1 MAPTVVLLVGI
12 IPTALLLYGI
22 VMTIWRSDFTQL
34 QLAVR
39 NCNILL
45 VGTSLI
51 VTVYLAVSSVGFGYW
66 QYRWANPSMLVENK
80 ILTEPEW
87 FEFLMSSLISISIII
102 GCVFYKAI
110 IKRLFLIPMTEHQ
123 DWLLNI
129 KERLLSLRMPT
140 FKQKPKKIGDRGLRV
155 VIDKPLP
162 SEKVIEDI
170 ARWEKLRDEGR
181 ITEEEFEEIR
191 IKVLQRI

>member
-1 MAPTVVLLVGI
+1 
-12 IPTALLLYGI
+12 
-22 VMTIWRSDFTQL
+22 
-34 QLAVR
+34 
-39 NCNILL
+39 
-45 VGTSLI
+45 
-51 VTVYLAVSSVGFGYW
+51 
-66 QYRWANPSMLVENK
+66 
-80 ILTEPEW
+80 
-87 FEFLMSSLISISIII
+87 
-102 GCVFYKAI
+102 
-110 IKRLFLIPMTEHQ
+110 MTEHQ